1 MIQLIFSVVLLHT
14 NWFSSI
20 CNSSIVS
27 CNDLIS
33 SSSSDEP
40 VQRPQRPVATMATSQ
55 NLTKKIGKCIWFYT
69 NMVHWKS
76 IGANDCSS
84 AADNCIATH
93 ILLYSYQRWIIII
106 IKKTIYVENVC
117 KTSKIN
123 LVDNNWLV
131 KLHPKHIMFR
141 NLRKFLPY
149 VLHSENSV
157 RWFGVALLQSR
168 QLMLSERVSAV
179 FIPEAVI

>member
-20 CNSSIVS
+20 CSSSIVS

-40 VQRPQRPVATMATSQ
+40 EQRPQRPVATMATSQ
-55 NLTKKIGKCIWFYT
+55 NLTKKIGKCNLILHKY
-69 NMVHWKS
+69 
-76 IGANDCSS
+76 GCSS

-141 NLRKFLPY
+141 NLRTFLPY

-168 QLMLSERVSAV
+168 QLMLREMVSAV